1 MNKLNNKKKKLL
13 TIEDLVR
20 FCEEQKINSFSSK
33 DTGYQLAVQVP
44 AELTFKE
51 DDSLNSDGML
61 FCKLRVC
68 HTNLN
73 RNGSFISEENMK
85 KALPSLKYRPLLAH
99 IHQLDDG
106 SWDFHSHDMEIDE
119 NGNIKYIEKQIGAF
133 TADEPYLE
141 YDKDMDKTYVIAY
154 AAVPEDYSMASDI
167 IRNKGG
173 SIVSCELSIENMS
186 FNAKEGYLELIDF
199 YFAGCTCLGSETNGK
214 EIQPG
219 MEGARLDIAD
229 FSTENNSMFSQK
241 NIDKD
246 YNLKL
251 IETLE
256 TLNDTLSKFNIDKA
270 EFSADKTLEEGG
282 NQTVTKL
289 EELMQKYNKTEADIE
304 FETEGLSEEE
314 LEAKFAEVF
323 GEESSED
330 PTSDEDSEEDDIE
343 VIETEG
349 CKKKKKCEEDE
360 KEETSEDE
368 PEVIETEG
376 CKKKKKCEEDEH
388 EDEEDELEL
397 IETEG
402 CKKKKKCE
410 EDNHKDNSDES
421 ENAEDFSSIIK
432 YSVEV
437 AGNVRS
443 FEVSLDEKIYA
454 IEKLVNTTYGESDN
468 TYYYCKVY
476 EDYVIMLDYWS
487 GRAYKQSYSEEDD
500 SYTLTGDRVEVYSIW
515 VTKEE
520 EDALNEM
527 KANYSSIS
535 EKLEKYQN
543 AEIKAQKEEIL
554 SDVAY
559 AEFAE
564 TDEFK
569 DIVKEAESL
578 TVDEL
583 RTKCELAFAKLVKAK
598 GNFAFREEVKDTKK
612 KNKIGINLDFEQS
625 DDSEPYGD
633 YFKSLQTY

>member
-1 MNKLNNKKKKLL
+1 MNKLNNRKKKLL
-13 TIEDLVR
+13 TIEDLVK
-20 FCEEQKINSFSSK
+20 FCETNQLNTFSSK
-33 DTGYQLAVQVP
+33 DSGYQLAVQVP
-44 AELTFKE
+44 AVFKKVDKEVE
-51 DDSLNSDGML
+51 DNSLL
-61 FCKLRVC
+61 YCILKTC
-68 HTNLN
+68 HIGLN
-73 RNGSFISEENMK
+73 RNGSYISEESMK
-85 KALPSLKYRPLLAH
+85 AAMPTLKYKPILCNFT
-99 IHQLDDG
+99 DTEDG
-106 SWDFHSHDMEIDE
+106 KDFTSHDMEIDDD
-119 NGNIKYIEKQIGAF
+119 GNINYIERQVGCF

-141 YDKDMDKTYVIAY
+141 YDKEKDKTYVMAY
-154 AAVPEDYSMASDI
+154 AAIPRDYTEAADI
-167 IRNKGG
+167 IERKDGTK
-173 SIVSCELSIENMS
+173 VSVELTINEMS
-186 FNAKEGYLELIDF
+186 FNSKEKYLQLDSF
-199 YFAGCTCLGSETNGK
+199 VFSGCTLLGVDPETGK
-214 EIQPG
+214 EVGEG

-229 FSTENNSMFSQK
+229 FSQENNSIMNYSEENK
-241 NIDKD
+241 VIN
-246 YNLKL
+246 NKL

-256 TLNDTLSKFNIDKA
+256 KLNTVLSNFNINQA
-270 EFSADKTLEEGG
+270 ENANETLEEGG

>member
-1 MNKLNNKKKKLL
+1 MANKKLL
-13 TIEDLVR
+13 TLADLY
-20 FCEEQKINSFSSK
+20 KYYSSK
-33 DTGYQLAVQVP
+33 NENVIFSATNDAESIVVQVDGKLNFNKD
-44 AELTFKE
+44 EETNNYTEGLTPVV
-51 DDSLNSDGML
+51 LQA
-61 FCKLRVC
+61 C
-68 HTNLN
+68 HTLCN
-73 RNGSFISEENMK
+73 RNGSMISKENMEK
-85 KALPSLKYRPLLAH
+85 CMPSFKNRPILGYIHEVDGQPEFYGHNMHQDDDGEIIYDEIPIGIIPESCDAKLVYDEEKEHEYVVVNGYLFDDYTKAVKILERENECFVSVELQIRDLSYDAKEKALDIKDFFFSGVTILGKSP
-99 IHQLDDG
+99 DG
-106 SWDFHSHDMEIDE
+106 
-119 NGNIKYIEKQIGAF
+119 
-133 TADEPYLE
+133 
-141 YDKDMDKTYVIAY
+141 
-154 AAVPEDYSMASDI
+154 DI
-167 IRNKGG
+167 
-173 SIVSCELSIENMS
+173 
-186 FNAKEGYLELIDF
+186 
-199 YFAGCTCLGSETNGK
+199 
-214 EIQPG
+214 IQPG
-219 MEGARLDIAD
+219 MDGSNIKLAD
-229 FSTENNSMFSQK
+229 FSIENNSIQFNANK
-241 NIDKD
+241 ELLDEIKKLNE
-246 YNLKL
+246 NL
-251 IETLE
+251 
-256 TLNDTLSKFNIDKA
+256 SHFNINQA
-270 EFSADKTLEEGG
+270 ENANETLEEGG

-410 EDNHKDNSDES
+410 EDNHKYNSDES

-476 EDYVIMLDYWS
+476 DDYVVMQDWWT

-554 SDVAY
+554 SDAAY
-559 AEFAE
+559 AEFTE

-569 DIVKEAESL
+569 DIIKEAESL